1 VFVELFGVFVEF
13 LDALL
18 DKLFIDVLVEFFGEL
33 SILRNLK
40 LTNNSSYNYSSV
52 IQNDTEFTPILTPE
66 IIINQEISYSIKNAT
81 LNLSAR
87 YQSDS
92 YMNFENSESLADYF
106 LLNARIDY
114 KYGNYFT
121 SLYLNNVTDIHYF
134 NNGEVNSEG
143 QRSYWV
149 QPPRNFFISVGC
161 NF

>member
-1 VFVELFGVFVEF
+1 MDFKNERVLYGQTGPSG
-13 LDALL
+13 LALRSRVDNSL
-18 DKLFIDVLVEFFGEL
+18 RTGLEFFGEL
-33 SILRNLK
+33 SILKNLK

-143 QRSYWV
+143 MRLSL
-149 QPPRNFFISVGC
+149 IHI
-161 NF
+161 